1 MPSNQGGFFE
11 RTQGQMHAVVIKDYS
26 ERRMGNLGASSGY
39 LLKVMAAHAVM
50 LAQRAIIPRPAAAA
64 LAKTLK
70 RWAAEGGIL
79 AEKLDPALEDFYVN
93 MEHLLALE
101 LGQEISGQLPVA
113 RSRNDVEAAMWRIEL
128 REKLA
133 ALADELLKHVAIL
146 GARAELTAEAVMPAY
161 TYDQQAQPATLGFTL
176 SGYSAALLRDA
187 DRVLDCI
194 RRLDLCPLGAAA
206 TAGTGYPI
214 DRALT
219 AKLLGFRGV
228 LEHAG
233 DCVSASDY
241 MLEGT
246 GAAVLA
252 LTTLARLAEDVIKW
266 CLNETGFADLP
277 DSLIDSSTI
286 MPQKRNPVI
295 VAAVRANARLMI
307 GRYAGMLAA
316 CTVPY
321 EASRDVTIVWEETAD
336 CLSVA
341 AGMCRISQAYMQ
353 EMTFNLEA
361 MERSLARSFTN
372 TTEIADTLVRQGGL
386 PFRQAHQIV
395 GGAVADLFAQ
405 GQGPE
410 ALTYDLLNRW
420 SRTVCGAGLPID
432 RKVLAEAAENR
443 NSVTRRESLGGTA
456 PAEVRRMVQ
465 AQARRAGELAV
476 TLQQLRSGWAEAD
489 RALAAACAAL

>member
-1 MPSNQGGFFE
+1 MESSKGGFFE
-11 RTQGQMHAVVIKDYS
+11 RTQGRMHPVVIADYGK
-26 ERRMGNLGASSGY
+26 RRMDNLGASSGY
-39 LLKVMAAHAVM
+39 LLKVMTAHAVM
-50 LAQRAIIPRPAAAA
+50 LAECAIIPREAAAA
-64 LAKTLK
+64 LAKTLS
-70 RWAAEGGIL
+70 RWAAEGGI
-79 AEKLDPALEDFYVN
+79 AQERLDPALEDLYIN
-93 MEHLLALE
+93 MEHLLGLE
-101 LGQEISGQLPVA
+101 LGPEVSGHLPVA

-133 ALADELLKHVAIL
+133 ALAEELLKHVAVL
-146 GARAELTAEAVMPAY
+146 GARAEATADAVMPAY

-176 SGYSAALLRDA
+176 SAYSAALLRDA

-194 RRLDLCPLGAAA
+194 QRLDYCPLGAAA
-206 TAGTGYPI
+206 AAGTGYAI

-219 AKLLGFRGV
+219 ARLLGFTGV
-228 LEHAG
+228 LDHAG
-233 DCVSASDY
+233 DCVSAADY

-307 GRYAGMLAA
+307 GRYAGMLAT

-321 EASRDVTIVWEETAD
+321 EASRDVTIVWEETTD

-341 AGMCRISQAYMQ
+341 AGMCRISQAYLQ
-353 EMTFNLEA
+353 EMTFNLAA

-372 TTEIADTLVRQGGL
+372 TTEIADTLVRDGGM
-386 PFRQAHQIV
+386 PFRQAHQVV
-395 GGAVADLFAQ
+395 GGAVADLFAL
-405 GQGPE
+405 GKGPE
-410 ALTYDLLNRW
+410 AMTFELLDQW
-420 SRTVCGAGLPID
+420 SRTVSGAPLPVD
-432 RKVLAEAAENR
+432 PATLAAAAENR
-443 NSVTRRESLGGTA
+443 NSVTRRTSFGGTA
-456 PAEVRRMVQ
+456 PSEVRRMLKVQ
-465 AQARRAGELAV
+465 DKRRQELAV
-476 TLQQLRSGWAEAD
+476 ILARLRDKWADADAALQ
-489 RALAAACAAL
+489 AACAAL